1 MCCEPRENIY
11 GWSVLVGNVDLCT
24 TTTTRGNILRRK
36 FMIPKND
43 ILFHSF
49 FGNTVLTSSISR
61 ENTDVEKVKAF
72 LRT

>member
-1 MCCEPRENIY
+1 
-11 GWSVLVGNVDLCT
+11 
-24 TTTTRGNILRRK
+24 
-36 FMIPKND
+36 MIPKND